1 VDKNMKAD
9 IYTQEG
15 KKGGSVDL
23 PSVVFEAA
31 WNEDLVHQVVVGM
44 QANARTPIA
53 HTKFRS
59 EVKGGG
65 KKPWQQK
72 GTGKAR
78 HGSSRSPIWR
88 GGGVAFGPRNDKV
101 FAKSIN
107 RKMRTKALYS
117 VLSKKAKD
125 GELLFVD
132 SIKFDAPKAN
142 KAKEILGKL
151 SGIAGFEALASK
163 KHNAAYIALAEKDV
177 NVQKSFSN
185 FGNIKVSETRN
196 LNPVEVLRYKHIV
209 IASPKESVKELENRA
224 TVTRVKKA
232 KSHETKSRLGSPDD
246 SVKEA
251 FREEE
256 EEDIYSIQSFT
267 L

>member
-1 VDKNMKAD
+1 MKAD

-44 QANARTPIA
+44 QANARTPVA
-53 HTKFRS
+53 HTKMRG

-88 GGGVAFGPRNDKV
+88 GGGVTFGPRNDKV

-107 RKMRTKALYS
+107 RKMRTKALFS
-117 VLSKKAKD
+117 VLSKKMKE
-125 GELLFVD
+125 GEILFVD
-132 SIKFDAPKAN
+132 SVSLEAPKAAQ
-142 KAKEILGKL
+142 AKTILEKL
-151 SGIAGFEALASK
+151 SGIKGFEALTSK
-163 KHNAAYIALAEKDV
+163 KHNTAYIALAEKDV

-185 FGNIKVSETRN
+185 FGNVKVSETRN
-196 LNPVEVLRYKHIV
+196 LNPVEALRYKHIV
-209 IASPKESVKELENRA
+209 IAAPKESVEELAGRA
-224 TVTRVKKA
+224 EVTRVKK
-232 KSHETKSRLGSPDD
+232 
-246 SVKEA
+246 
-251 FREEE
+251 EEK
-256 EEDIYSIQSFT
+256 
-267 L
+267 